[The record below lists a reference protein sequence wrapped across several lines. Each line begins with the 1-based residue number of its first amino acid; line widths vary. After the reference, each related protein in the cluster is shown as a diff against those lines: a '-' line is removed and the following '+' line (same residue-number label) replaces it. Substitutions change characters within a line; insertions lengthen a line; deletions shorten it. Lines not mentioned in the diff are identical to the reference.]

1 MALNTRQLLFVEHY
15 LKLNNATQAAIA
27 AGYSERSAR
36 KIGCELLT
44 KPDIATRI
52 QQRTATVLRSAQME
66 ADEVL
71 SLLAAQARGS
81 MEDFIRVNHDGEP
94 VIDLSKPNVP
104 LQLIKRI
111 KTKRSEKFGDEIE
124 FELYD
129 AQTAL
134 NMLGKNLRLFDRAA
148 EVDWREELRKAGISD
163 GDLFE
168 AAVQAYASRIETDA
182 K

>member
-27 AGYSERSAR
+27 AGYS
-36 KIGCELLT
+36 
-44 KPDIATRI
+44 
-52 QQRTATVLRSAQME
+52 QRTAGQIGHELLKKPEIASRVSAHTASALEAAKME

-71 SLLAAQARGS
+71 TRLTDIGRGDMRVLLRKLGVDWADDTDAPT
-81 MEDFIRVNHDGEP
+81 H
-94 VIDLSKPNVP
+94 
-104 LQLIKRI
+104 LIKKI
-111 KTKRSEKFGDEIE
+111 KIKSRTVRGETETE
-124 FELYD
+124 TELELHD
-129 AQTAL
+129 PQTAL

-168 AAVQAYASRIETDA
+168 AAVQQYASRIEA
-182 K
+182 E